1 MPLQQVRKMSSAAA
15 KPQAGLN
22 VVTEVGISLAIG
34 MVFGVAWKSWSY
46 GQKAK
51 IEEYYAN
58 RG

>member
-1 MPLQQVRKMSSAAA
+1 MSSAAA

-22 VVTEVGISLAIG
+22 VVTEVGVSLAIG